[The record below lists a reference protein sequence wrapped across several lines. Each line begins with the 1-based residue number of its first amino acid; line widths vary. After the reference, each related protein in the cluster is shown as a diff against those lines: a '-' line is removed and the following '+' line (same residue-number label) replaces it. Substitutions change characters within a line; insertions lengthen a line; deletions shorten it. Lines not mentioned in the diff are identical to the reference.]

1 MTMTPLMTTIMQ
13 TTMAMITMMTT
24 ITIYDND
31 NNDDNDTNYDNNNDN
46 DNNDANK
53 MTITTLKKATMI
65 MTMILLTMSRFS
77 GPPVVFCREKMQ
89 FFMIAHKS
97 SLHSLLSFEVIQVCE
112 S

>member
-1 MTMTPLMTTIMQ
+1 MTMTPMMTTIMQ
-13 TTMAMITMMTT
+13 TKMAMTTKMTT

-31 NNDDNDTNYDNNNDN
+31 NNDGNDTNYDNNNDN

-53 MTITTLKKATMI
+53 MTITKLKKAMVI
-65 MTMILLTMSRFS
+65 MSMMLLAMSRFS
-77 GPPVVFCREKMQ
+77 GPPVVFCRERMQ
-89 FFMIAHKS
+89 FFLTAHKS